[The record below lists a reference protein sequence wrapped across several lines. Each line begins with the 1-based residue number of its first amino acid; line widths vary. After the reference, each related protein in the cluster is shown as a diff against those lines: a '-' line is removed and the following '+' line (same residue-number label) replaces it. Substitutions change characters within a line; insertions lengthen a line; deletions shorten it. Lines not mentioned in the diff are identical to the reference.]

1 MSMFFLQIKYLE
13 TACFKIQPN
22 DNDFQNI
29 LVQRELA
36 KNVEHVVNPT
46 MYDET
51 TLSDLISWNVF
62 VFMLLISILAPFCIL
77 LWLKY
82 LQDQP
87 LNKQSLM
94 NKLVQD
100 VIRLN
105 LMVVWIWTL
114 PFMMLKLL
122 ERSNQE
128 EFLTEFISIISHSLF
143 HLIIIY
149 LFLIGG
155 LRLYTIRL
163 RVLDPLEEW
172 LGEYDEGMAMN
183 ILRLSFTLIALSD
196 IAAFCLTSTKPIEYY
211 HIWQQGMTWNGLPV
225 GTRIVFGIDVGI
237 LIICSG
243 FYIMLKIYQSQED
256 LKLRTTVVVDI
267 ENSNRVGLINGG
279 VANNESRLQDNQD
292 PAVMLRKQGK
302 GRGFVDSKTLP
313 ALVHVASISF
323 LALLVGLQYLELINL
338 GFWWTMTTFLG
349 IQGVLIPSGLILWY
363 SELRSYSRRQ
373 IQYHA
378 EATRVCLN
386 AAVSWSR
393 KRSPAVHP
401 IQ

>member
-1 MSMFFLQIKYLE
+1 MIE
-13 TACFKIQPN
+13 
-22 DNDFQNI
+22 
-29 LVQRELA
+29 QRESANTLENFYA
-36 KNVEHVVNPT
+36 TTHN
-46 MYDET
+46 ET
-51 TLSDLISWNVF
+51 SLPEQISWNIF

-122 ERSNQE
+122 ERSDQE
-128 EFLTEFISIISHSLF
+128 QYLTGFISIISHALF

-149 LFLIGG
+149 LYLIGA

-172 LGEYDEGMAMN
+172 MVEYDEGKAMN
-183 ILRLSFTLIALSD
+183 NLRLCFTLIVLSD

-211 HIWQQGMTWNGLPV
+211 HIWQQGMTWIAVPI
-225 GTRIVFGIDVGI
+225 GTRILFGIDVGI
-237 LIICSG
+237 LIICSI
-243 FYIMLKIYQSQED
+243 FYILLKMYQSLED
-256 LKLRTTVVVDI
+256 SKLRTTVIIDI

-279 VANNESRLQDNQD
+279 DANKELRVQSNQD
-292 PAVMLRKQGK
+292 PAVMVRKQGK
-302 GRGFVDSKTLP
+302 GRAFVDSKTLP
-313 ALVHVASISF
+313 AFVHVASISF

-349 IQGVLIPSGLILWY
+349 IEGVLIPSGLILWY

-378 EATRVCLN
+378 EATMACLN
-386 AAVSWSR
+386 AAVSWFR
-393 KRSPAVHP
+393 KRVPTVHP
-401 IQ
+401 I

>member
-1 MSMFFLQIKYLE
+1 MIFLPINYLE
-13 TACFKIQPN
+13 INCLKIRPNKKSFRNIIERRETAKTLENFYT
-22 DNDFQNI
+22 
-29 LVQRELA
+29 A
-36 KNVEHVVNPT
+36 MH
-46 MYDET
+46 DET
-51 TLSDLISWNVF
+51 TLPDLISWNIF
-62 VFMLLISILAPFCIL
+62 VFMLLISFLSPFCIL

-87 LNKQSLM
+87 LNKQSFM

-105 LMVVWIWTL
+105 LMIVWIWTL
-114 PFMMLKLL
+114 PFMMLKLI

-128 EFLTEFISIISHSLF
+128 EFLTGFISIVSHALF

-149 LFLIGG
+149 LCLIGG

-183 ILRLSFTLIALSD
+183 ILRLCFTLIYLFD
-196 IAAFCLTSTKPIEYY
+196 IAAFCLTSSKPMEYY
-211 HIWQQGMTWNGLPV
+211 LIWLQGMTLNAVPV
-225 GTRIVFGIDVGI
+225 GTRILFGIDVGI

-243 FYIMLKIYQSQED
+243 FYIWLKVYQSLED
-256 LKLRTTVVVDI
+256 SKLRTTVVVDI
-267 ENSNRVGLINGG
+267 ENSNNVGLIDGG
-279 VANNESRLQDNQD
+279 AANNEKRLQDNKD
-292 PAVMLRKQGK
+292 PVLMVRKQGK
-302 GRGFVDSKTLP
+302 GKGFVDSKTLP

-349 IQGVLIPSGLILWY
+349 IQGVLIPSSLILWY
-363 SELRSYSRRQ
+363 SELRWYSRRQ

-378 EATRVCLN
+378 EATMACLN
-386 AAVSWSR
+386 AAASCCR
-393 KRSPAVHP
+393 KRSPTVRP
-401 IQ
+401 I

>member
-1 MSMFFLQIKYLE
+1 MIEQRESDNTLE
-13 TACFKIQPN
+13 TFY
-22 DNDFQNI
+22 
-29 LVQRELA
+29 
-36 KNVEHVVNPT
+36 PT
-46 MYDET
+46 MHNET
-51 TLSDLISWNVF
+51 SLPEQISWNIF

-122 ERSNQE
+122 EPSNQE
-128 EFLTEFISIISHSLF
+128 EYLTGFISIISHALF

-149 LFLIGG
+149 LYLIGG

-163 RVLDPLEEW
+163 RVLDPLEE
-172 LGEYDEGMAMN
+172 LMVEYDEGMAMN
-183 ILRLSFTLIALSD
+183 ILRLCFTLIVLSD
-196 IAAFCLTSTKPIEYY
+196 IGVFCLTSTKPIEYY
-211 HIWQQGMTWNGLPV
+211 HIWQQGMTWIAVPV
-225 GTRIVFGIDVGI
+225 GTRILFGIDVGI
-237 LIICSG
+237 LIICSI
-243 FYIMLKIYQSQED
+243 FYILLKMYQSLED
-256 LKLRTTVVVDI
+256 SKLRTTVVVDI
-267 ENSNRVGLINGG
+267 ENSNRVGLINNGD
-279 VANNESRLQDNQD
+279 ANSEWRVQGNQD
-292 PAVMLRKQGK
+292 PAVMVRKQGK
-302 GRGFVDSKTLP
+302 GRAFVDSKTLP
-313 ALVHVASISF
+313 AFVHVASISF

-349 IQGVLIPSGLILWY
+349 IEGVLIPSGLILWY

-378 EATRVCLN
+378 EATMACLN
-386 AAVSWSR
+386 AAVSCFR
-393 KRSPAVHP
+393 KRIPTVHP
-401 IQ
+401 I

>member
-1 MSMFFLQIKYLE
+1 MIFLQINYLE
-13 TACFKIQPN
+13 ITCVKMQPN
-22 DNDFQNI
+22 NRSFQNI
-29 LVQRELA
+29 IERGESA
-36 KNVEHVVNPT
+36 KKLENYHPT
-46 MYDET
+46 MHKEN
-51 TLSDLISWNVF
+51 TLPDLISWNIF
-62 VFMLLISILAPFCIL
+62 TFMLMISILAPFCIL

-105 LMVVWIWTL
+105 LMVVLIWTL

-128 EFLTEFISIISHSLF
+128 EFLTGFISIISHALF

-149 LFLIGG
+149 LYLIGG

-163 RVLDPLEEW
+163 RVLDPLEE
-172 LGEYDEGMAMN
+172 LMVEYDESMAMN
-183 ILRLSFTLIALSD
+183 ILRLCFTLIVLFD
-196 IAAFCLTSTKPIEYY
+196 IGIFCLTSTKPIEYY
-211 HIWQQGMTWNGLPV
+211 HIWQQGMPWISLPL
-225 GTRIVFGIDVGI
+225 GTRILFGIDVGI
-237 LIICSG
+237 LMICSV
-243 FYIMLKIYQSQED
+243 FYILLKMYQSLED
-256 LKLRTTVVVDI
+256 SKLRTTVVVDI
-267 ENSNRVGLINGG
+267 EVSNRVGLINSGDVNSEWRVQG
-279 VANNESRLQDNQD
+279 NQD
-292 PAVMLRKQGK
+292 SAVMVRKQGK
-302 GRGFVDSKTLP
+302 GRAFVDSKTLP
-313 ALVHVASISF
+313 AFVHVASISF

-349 IQGVLIPSGLILWY
+349 IEGVLIPSGLILWY

-378 EATRVCLN
+378 EATMACLN
-386 AAVSWSR
+386 AAISWFR
-393 KRSPAVHP
+393 KRIPTVHP
-401 IQ
+401 I